1 MSGHEPLEVAENQWY
16 DPVFAVRAKQGAITI
31 YEKSN
36 FDSVPGS
43 LVAGQLSV
51 GAVGSGQ

>member
-36 FDSVPGS
+36 FDSVPCS

>member
-1 MSGHEPLEVAENQWY
+1 MNRLKLQKTWY

-36 FDSVPGS
+36 FDSVPCS
-43 LVAGQLSV
+43 LVADQLSV